1 MECSA
6 EGAPAQSAIVQRT
19 RERREALAQA
29 RDLEKQ
35 RRAKARGV
43 ADLDTLRCFDD
54 ELRASGVV
62 CSSPGTSSEDTM
74 RRQVEALRVGKRSAE
89 AEALRLREEVRH
101 LEDLVDGL
109 VKLLESTGGE
119 PERSN
124 GTDDDTFQHV
134 GLGTAEAR
142 TPAVDARHV
151 EVETANHQLDSA
163 MDRRTRDRLETND
176 VSYKRASAKPPV
188 SFETPALSAWLEN
201 TVRLAAPAMAVEKLN
216 ASVSRSSSAVGKEN
230 VCGLVVGAHASLPD
244 FETAR
249 LDLDAS
255 PHPGSPSALDKDV
268 RAALRSAEKF
278 MSVERKWE

>member
-1 MECSA
+1 
-6 EGAPAQSAIVQRT
+6 
-19 RERREALAQA
+19 
-29 RDLEKQ
+29 
-35 RRAKARGV
+35 
-43 ADLDTLRCFDD
+43 
-54 ELRASGVV
+54 
-62 CSSPGTSSEDTM
+62 M
-74 RRQVEALRVGKRSAE
+74 RRQIEALRVGKRSAE
-89 AEALRLREEVRH
+89 AEASRLRGEVRH

-109 VKLLESTGGE
+109 VKLLESAGGDL
-119 PERSN
+119 ERTN
-124 GTDDDTFQHV
+124 IEDDDAFERV
-134 GLGTAEAR
+134 GLGAVEAR
-142 TPAVDARHV
+142 TPAVDARRV
-151 EVETANHQLDSA
+151 DVETANRHLDSA

-176 VSYKRASAKPPV
+176 VPHKRASSQTPE